1 MILMK
6 ITFSADHVEDDIKK
20 EFYPSRCRN
29 QFFTICLL
37 AFILCGNT
45 WALGKHW
52 LHREIAT
59 EKYFESQNAILA
71 EVHDKESAD
80 LAAGKLNKLRWLPEY
95 ADLEPHTPALYD
107 AFCDN
112 TERERISKAL
122 FFGST
127 NLAKALC
134 GEQYRFYLL
143 AEKEPSENILTTIAE
158 RLFAEM
164 GNIAEGGPGLTADT
178 SWKVDEFRVM
188 AEGGIPLTD
197 DILWKVDEFSDLI
210 PYQDNLEL
218 MPDSLLPNSISWFR
232 KVKTDDEAIYVEYGL
247 KLIFDR
253 NVYTISQWYSAPK
266 VKPASE
272 SRIQRPEESYPFPII
287 SILLVMNILW
297 LILELCCF
305 SKINTIT
312 HKAY

>member
-1 MILMK
+1 MIFNHCSNL
-6 ITFSADHVEDDIKK
+6 
-20 EFYPSRCRN
+20 
-29 QFFTICLL
+29 FFTIALL
-37 AFILCGNT
+37 FFMLFSNS

-52 LHREIAT
+52 LHKDIIA
-59 EKYFESQNAILA
+59 EKYFEQQNAILTD
-71 EVHDKESAD
+71 VYDKESAD
-80 LAAGKLNKLRWLPEY
+80 SAADRLKKLRRLPEY

-127 NLAKALC
+127 DLAKTLC

-158 RLFAEM
+158 RLFSEM

-188 AEGGIPLTD
+188 AEGGVPLTD
-197 DILWKVDEFSDLI
+197 DILWKIDDFSKLT

-218 MPDSLLPNSISWFR
+218 MPDSLLPNSHSWFR
-232 KVKTDDEAIYVEYGL
+232 KVKTDDETIYVEYGL

-266 VKPASE
+266 TTPACE
-272 SRIQRPEESYPFPII
+272 STIHRPEESQPLYIIALLLIINILGII
-287 SILLVMNILW
+287 SELWFSCFHYHANKYQRLNIFL
-297 LILELCCF
+297 
-305 SKINTIT
+305 
-312 HKAY
+312 